1 MYISR
6 SSGDS
11 CYLLGTQSLF
21 RVKICIC
28 RGRLAIPGIC
38 QVLSLSYIGESMY
51 MSKSIGDYCHL
62 SDNDVVVQ
70 VKLFACSGRLII
82 NTFRLKIIN
91 YIVLVNN
98 IHNCT

>member
-1 MYISR
+1 
-6 SSGDS
+6 
-11 CYLLGTQSLF
+11 
-21 RVKICIC
+21 
-28 RGRLAIPGIC
+28 
-38 QVLSLSYIGESMY
+38 MY